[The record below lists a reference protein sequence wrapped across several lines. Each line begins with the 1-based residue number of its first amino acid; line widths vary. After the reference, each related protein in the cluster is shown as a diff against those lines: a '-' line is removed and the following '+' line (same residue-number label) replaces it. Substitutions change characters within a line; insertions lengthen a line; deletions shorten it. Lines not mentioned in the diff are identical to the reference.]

1 MILRTSR
8 LILTPRTLADTEA
21 CLAMDREPEVTKFVD
36 GPWDDPAAH
45 RAFIEAR
52 TLGPYP
58 AGLGYWTIRSLA
70 ERDAF
75 LGWALLIPVD
85 AKGPEIEIGWRL
97 RPRAWGR
104 GFASEA
110 ALALLGQGFDELGLE
125 EIIAEIDARN
135 AASIRVAE
143 KLGMRR
149 GETFESPTRP
159 CVRYSV
165 GREETKP

>member
-1 MILRTSR
+1 M
-8 LILTPRTLADTEA
+8 
-21 CLAMDREPEVTKFVD
+21 
-36 GPWDDPAAH
+36 
-45 RAFIEAR
+45 
-52 TLGPYP
+52 
-58 AGLGYWTIRSLA
+58 
-70 ERDAF
+70 
-75 LGWALLIPVD
+75 
-85 AKGPEIEIGWRL
+85 
-97 RPRAWGR
+97 
-104 GFASEA
+104 ASEA

>member
-8 LILTPRTLADTEA
+8 LILNPRTLADTEA
-21 CLAMDREPEVTKFVD
+21 SLAMDREPEVTRFVD
-36 GPWDDPAAH
+36 GPWDDAPAH
-45 RAFIEAR
+45 LAFIKAR

-58 AGLGYWTIRSLA
+58 AGLGYWTIRPFA
-70 ERDAF
+70 DPEIF

-97 RPRAWGR
+97 RPRAWGQ

-110 ALALLGQGFDELGLE
+110 ALALLRHGFDELGLE

-149 GETFESPTRP
+149 GETFEGPTRP
-159 CVRYSV
+159 WVRYRIR
-165 GREETKP
+165 REETKP